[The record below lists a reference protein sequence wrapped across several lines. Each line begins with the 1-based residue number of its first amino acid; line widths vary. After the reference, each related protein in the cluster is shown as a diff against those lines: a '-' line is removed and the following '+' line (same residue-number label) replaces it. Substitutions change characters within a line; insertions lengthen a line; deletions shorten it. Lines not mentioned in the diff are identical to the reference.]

1 MTPHRECFYEYEKY
15 NGNVFLGDDSP
26 KKIRGRGRVKLLLKD
41 GRIKTLPGVLHIPGL
56 ARNLIYVSKMD
67 DVGVKTVFE
76 KGRCKMVRG
85 AMVLMRGVQYGT
97 LYKLLGIIVIN
108 GCNDTIVPETQ
119 NEESKVHA
127 VFRGD
132 TMLWHQRL
140 GHIGEKGL
148 QSLQGKCMVEG
159 MFNCNSNFDFC
170 EHCLYGKQNRVKF
183 PFGATRAKEIM
194 MLIHSDVFGH
204 VRVPSLGGSLYYVS
218 FINDLSRNT
227 WLYLLKK
234 KL

>member
-1 MTPHRECFYEYEKY
+1 
-15 NGNVFLGDDSP
+15 
-26 KKIRGRGRVKLLLKD
+26 
-41 GRIKTLPGVLHIPGL
+41 
-56 ARNLIYVSKMD
+56 
-67 DVGVKTVFE
+67 
-76 KGRCKMVRG
+76 MVQG
-85 AMVLMRGVQYGT
+85 EMVLMRRVQCGT
-97 LYKLLGIIVIN
+97 LYKLLGRTFID
-108 GCNDTIVPETQ
+108 GCNNTIVPESR
-119 NEESKVHA
+119 NEENNVPDVSGEDA
-127 VFRGD
+127 
-132 TMLWHQRL
+132 MMWHQRL